1 MTYKKSSFSIS
12 IFRFCAAMLLVVTLA
27 FPRYT
32 RPGTEA
38 TLAWDVSGYY
48 LYLPA
53 TFIYHDLKKV
63 SFLPEIIE
71 KYQPSFTPDQAFP
84 IENGNQV
91 MKYSSGMAVLYL
103 PFFAIGHSIAKLT
116 NYPAD
121 GFSLPYQAAIH
132 LGGVL
137 MAILGLFFLRKT
149 LLRYFPDRT
158 VGWVLLLIALGTN
171 FFNYATFD
179 AANAHGWLF
188 MLLALL
194 THLSIRWHERPTLR
208 GAIGLGTCIG
218 LAALVRPTEIL
229 FAIVPLLW
237 GVGSMAALRQR
248 LIFFKENYLHLL
260 AAGAVTVAIGCV
272 QLVYW
277 KYVSGHWFVYSYGDQ
292 GFSFLHPHFVD
303 VFFSYRKGWLVYT
316 PLMVFALLGLLP
328 LWRLPLTPK
337 GEPSPSNPRYSHVAD
352 DTYKSSQIG
361 SPLGVRGNPITNHQ
375 SPVTAI
381 LLFFLLNTWVV
392 CAWDIWWYGGAF
404 GQRAMVQ
411 SYPLLAFPLAAF
423 LVWAFER
430 KGDTFLKGVTFV
442 LLMACVTLNL
452 FQTYQAHWG
461 PWEAEA
467 MNRAYYWRIFA
478 KLKNDPT
485 DRLLLDTREGFF
497 GKKRNVQLLYSTDF
511 ETANDSVGL
520 SRQFAH
526 SVSWSAAASP
536 TVEYS
541 KTITLPRP
549 ANLKPKDWLHFGG
562 WFYGETLEYDSWR
575 MPQLVVRFEKDGQVV
590 RERALRP
597 FRVMQPGQW
606 TEVGMD
612 IQAPR
617 KDFDSI
623 KIFVWNAGSR
633 AGMWLDDLKLE
644 TFED

>member
-1 MTYKKSSFSIS
+1 MNFSIS

-53 TFIYHDLKKV
+53 TFIYHDLKQV
-63 SFLPEIIE
+63 SFLPKIIE

-91 MKYSSGMAVLYL
+91 MKYSAGMAVLYL
-103 PFFAIGHSIAKLT
+103 PFFAIGHAVAKLT
-116 NYPAD
+116 SYPAD
-121 GFSLPYQAAIH
+121 GFSLPYQAAIQ
-132 LGGVL
+132 LGSVL
-137 MAILGLFFLRKT
+137 MAILGLWFLRKT
-149 LLRYFPDRT
+149 LLRYFPDLT
-158 VGWVLLLIALGTN
+158 VGWTLLLIALGTN
-171 FFNYATFD
+171 FLNYATFD

-194 THLSIRWHERPTLR
+194 THLSIRWHERPTLW
-208 GAIGLGTCIG
+208 GAVGIGTCIG

-229 FAIVPLLW
+229 YAIVPLLW
-237 GVGSMAALRQR
+237 GVGSLPALRQR

-260 AAGAVTVAIGCV
+260 AAGAFTAAIGFV
-272 QLVYW
+272 QLAYW
-277 KYVSGHWFVYSYGDQ
+277 KYVSGHWFVYSYGEQ

-316 PLMVFALLGLLP
+316 PLMLFALLGFGIADLGLRIADWGP
-328 LWRLPLTPK
+328 GQSAIRNPK
-337 GEPSPSNPRYSHVAD
+337 SAIVA
-352 DTYKSSQIG
+352 
-361 SPLGVRGNPITNHQ
+361 
-375 SPVTAI
+375 
-381 LLFFLLNTWVV
+381 FFLLNTWVV

-423 LVWAFER
+423 LAWTSAIR
-430 KGDTFLKGVTFV
+430 NPQSAILKFL
-442 LLMACVTLNL
+442 LAACLVLNL

-478 KLKNDPT
+478 KLKNEPN

-497 GKKRNVQLLYSTDF
+497 GVKRNVQPFYSTDF
-511 ETANDSVGL
+511 EAVADSVGL

-526 SVSWSAAASP
+526 SGVWAALASP
-536 TVEYS
+536 AAEYS
-541 KTITLPRP
+541 QSILLPRP
-549 ANLKPKDWLHFGG
+549 ANLKAGDWLHIGG
-562 WFYGETLEYDSWR
+562 WFYGEALEYDSWR

-612 IQAPR
+612 IRAPR
-617 KDFDSI
+617 KDFDSL
-623 KIFVWNAGSR
+623 KIFVWNAGSG
-633 AGMWLDDLKLE
+633 AGMWLDDLRVE